1 MARTTNSN
9 QTGMLATVTLD
20 NVTSLSDAAFAA
32 LVSPDNVKRESSAI
46 VGTIGKADAAA
57 VAALVD
63 TLGKRS
69 ETVGSHAALV
79 RMSKVYAARAA
90 VTERSAS
97 AVIRRAWTL
106 GMIGRGKTY
115 GTPRILATALGVTP
129 ALVSQC
135 KPESKR
141 DKSKSHAKAGR
152 PVNRDAAVKQAGSVA
167 HRDAAAA
174 ILSAAAALEILTG
187 DDERDTLRAA
197 LTGDTLRAARA
208 IIAHAATLATVV
220 DEVDADAAARTA

>member
-1 MARTTNSN
+1 MARKSN
-9 QTGMLATVTLD
+9 PITLSTVTIETVAD
-20 NVTSLSDAAFAA
+20 MSDAAFTA
-32 LVSPDNVKRESSAI
+32 LVSTDAVKREASAI
-46 VGTIGKADAAA
+46 VGSLTKSDAAT

-69 ETVGSHAALV
+69 ATVGSHAALV
-79 RMSKVYAARAA
+79 RMSKVYAARAT

-106 GMIGRGKTY
+106 GMVGRGKTY
-115 GTPRILATALGVTP
+115 GSPRILADALGVTP
-129 ALVSQC
+129 SLVSQC
-135 KPESKR
+135 KPATKR
-141 DKSKSHAKAGR
+141 DKTKSHARAGR

-174 ILSAAAALEILTG
+174 ILAAAASLEILTS
-187 DDERDTLRAA
+187 DDERDNLRAA

-208 IIAHAATLATVV
+208 ILAHATTLSEVV
-220 DEVDADAAARTA
+220 DDVDASDAATA

>member
-1 MARTTNSN
+1 MSRKNSN
-9 QTGMLATVTLD
+9 QSGMLATVTID
-20 NVTSLSDAAFAA
+20 NVTSLSDAAFTA
-32 LVSPDNVKRESSAI
+32 LVSSENIRREAGAI
-46 VGTIGKADAAA
+46 VGTVGKSDAAA

-69 ETVGSHAALV
+69 SEMGSHAALV

-90 VTERSAS
+90 VVERSAS

-115 GTPRILATALGVTP
+115 GTPRILAAALGVTP
-129 ALVSQC
+129 SLVSQC

-167 HRDAAAA
+167 HRDTTAAILAAAA
-174 ILSAAAALEILTG
+174 SLEILTS
-187 DDERDTLRAA
+187 DDERDNLTAA
-197 LTGDTLRAARA
+197 LVGDTLRAARA
-208 IIAHAATLATVV
+208 ILAHAATLATVV
-220 DEVDADAAARTA
+220 DTVDADSAASA